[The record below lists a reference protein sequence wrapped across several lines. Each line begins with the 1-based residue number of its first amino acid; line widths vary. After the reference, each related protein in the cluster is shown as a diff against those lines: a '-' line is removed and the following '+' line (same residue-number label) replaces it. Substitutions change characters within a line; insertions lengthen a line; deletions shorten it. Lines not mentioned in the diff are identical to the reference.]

1 LSWVTNYQVLTLYAF
16 CRLALGDGVS
26 DVSSYSLKSNV
37 TSSSV
42 ESQRSQVQMG
52 EELQQTKVLV
62 QQLLQSNHAMQYT
75 MMQVIILTSVV
86 C

>member
-1 LSWVTNYQVLTLYAF
+1 MNYQVLTLYAF
-16 CRLALGDGVS
+16 CRLALGNGVS
-26 DVSSYSLKSNV
+26 DVSSYSQKSNV
-37 TSSSV
+37 TFSSAG
-42 ESQRSQVQMG
+42 SQSSQAQMG
-52 EELQQTKVLV
+52 EELRQTKELV